1 MVSSTY
7 SLEGTPTIMN
17 KKPENLKK
25 RNREVIRLED
35 LAPRARVKGGSG
47 KLVFGERVDH
57 PAEGDSAPE
66 TDTKRRPE

>member
-1 MVSSTY
+1 
-7 SLEGTPTIMN
+7 MN
-17 KKPENLKK
+17 SKPESLKK
-25 RNREVIRLED
+25 RNRAVIRLED

-66 TDTKRRPE
+66 AGAKRRPE